1 MTTTNYTLGF
11 SRLTNLTK
19 RQRRALNV
27 MFIELPL
34 NEIHQAQKEYL
45 ENLTSKQVKAL

>member
-11 SRLTNLTK
+11 TRLINLNK
-19 RQRRALNV
+19 KQRKALNL
-27 MFIELPL
+27 MFIHLPL

-45 ENLTSKQVKAL
+45 ENLN